1 MTGRLIAVVGP
12 SGAGKDTLLAEA
24 LARRP
29 DLVLARR
36 VITRPE
42 SAGGEPHEE
51 TTEENFIRRR
61 DAGEFIFWWEAHGLF
76 YGVPR
81 TVLDQVRAGK
91 TVIYNGSRKALPR
104 NRDAW
109 PELEIVV
116 VTAPDEVL
124 AARLAERGRE
134 TEADIRARLARA
146 SEPAP
151 EGARI
156 VMNDGTV
163 EEGAER
169 LLAALSPAAAG
180 GG

>member
-24 LARRP
+24 LSRRP

-51 TTEENFIRRR
+51 ATEEEFIRRR
-61 DAGEFIFWWEAHGLF
+61 EAGELVFWWEAHGLF
-76 YGVPR
+76 YGVPA
-81 TVLDQVRAGK
+81 TVLDQVRDGR
-91 TVIYNGSRKALPR
+91 TVIYNGSRKALPG
-104 NRDAW
+104 NREAYPD
-109 PELEIVV
+109 LEIVV
-116 VTAPDEVL
+116 VNAPDAVL
-124 AARLAERGRE
+124 ASRLAARGRE

-151 EGARI
+151 DGARI

-163 EEGAER
+163 EQGAER
-169 LLAALSPAAAG
+169 LLAALSPEAAG
-180 GG
+180 A